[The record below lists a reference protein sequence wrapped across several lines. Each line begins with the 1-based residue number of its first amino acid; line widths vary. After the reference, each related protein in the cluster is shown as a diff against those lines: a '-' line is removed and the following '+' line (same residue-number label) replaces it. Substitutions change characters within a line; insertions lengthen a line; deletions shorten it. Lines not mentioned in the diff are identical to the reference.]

1 MKEFATPLAERL
13 RIAAYYRER
22 YKSDPEWR
30 LKKLNRSRTGRG
42 LPPRNSV
49 EEILAPED
57 VKAVL
62 REIAGKQKRRPN
74 GRFA

>member
-30 LKKLNRSRTGRG
+30 LKKLNRSRTARG
-42 LPPRNSV
+42 LSPRKSV
-49 EEILAPED
+49 DEILTPDE
-57 VKAVL
+57 VRQVL
-62 REIAGKQKRRPN
+62 RDIARQQPRVNGK
-74 GRFA
+74 FA